1 MSGSTTTGASGG
13 QSLSALGVAKSILPT
28 DKVTGLFGGDV
39 LNGAVADLV
48 AAGLPDTVVHT
59 DDLNMALSSTAL
71 GQYTA
76 QSAASAELAQTGANK
91 SIAASAAS
99 GVNSQSAAQSASDA
113 ATILA
118 GTQQAQAQIEGV
130 SASAQNA
137 LTGVTADAN
146 AAKVLLTAA
155 INGQTPLNYR
165 GYWNAATNRP
175 ALANGTGAEGDL
187 YVVSVA
193 GSTALDGNAS
203 WALNDAAWFTGGKWQ
218 YFARAGWAAVAQTL
232 TALQSVA
239 IGDSLIRTP
248 GSSRWSVA
256 WLDALGG
263 IIAGILADGSPQF
276 PGASALIGPSE
287 IATSALSGS
296 GVVTLDQAGGVVDNR
311 STLVFP
317 GLPEA
322 ARGAIS
328 KNVTERAPGYLD
340 DSVVGYAPNDI
351 WQAKKQ
357 LYTCLRNGAG
367 GAVWDLTPDVAPA
380 CPGDV
385 FGTDLVGA
393 WGVDTVVAGFTG
405 PAFDVTTTVGGAS
418 VVTTVPIVAGGKH
431 DAGILSRALIQRDS
445 GTTAEVTTLYDQSGA
460 GHNLTGSYGS
470 SPKIGVVT
478 VNGFPAISFDTS
490 GASAARSLKNTA
502 VSLAS
507 GTFTALAFGRWAG
520 TNAASDERIQ
530 LLTVGSVS
538 TISGINE
545 DGKLGLYD
553 GTSYVQGSQYQPCN
567 PSMVG
572 ISAAGGTSVS
582 TWIGETS
589 NAVTVAASALG
600 TMTGFTLGSS
610 GLGNA
615 CNGVLTGVVLAK
627 RAATTADIQRA
638 NRSATLRWNYTPQV
652 KPRLFC
658 IGDSRTAGY
667 INADCQNWPGMI
679 GDYLDQPL
687 EVFNLAVSG
696 SQTTDF
702 IPNTQPGLITE
713 LGKGGYDLATI
724 WLGINDFSHGKDK
737 AATLQNVQSIAAAV
751 LAAGVKHVWII
762 SEAKVGDMDWFWQ
775 YFPAGQHPNITL
787 LTPFLGGLPLSVNAA
802 GNYDPLL
809 WHPDTIHP
817 LPPTCRT
824 LASDAGASVNA
835 FIAQDLDA

>member
-1 MSGSTTTGASGG
+1 MSGTTSGTSSG
-13 QSLSALGVAKSILPT
+13 DAITSLQTAATVQSSDLVLGVY
-28 DKVTGLFGGDV
+28 GDTV
-39 LNGAVADLV
+39 QNATVAEIV
-48 AAGLPDTVVHT
+48 AAGMPDDVATKEDVE
-59 DDLNMALSSTAL
+59 AGLSGTQLASYTSQAANSATAADTSAKQAFASKTAA
-71 GQYTA
+71 GISEANAAGSA
-76 QSAASAELAQTGANK
+76 QS
-91 SIAASAAS
+91 
-99 GVNSQSAAQSASDA
+99 V
-113 ATILA
+113 ATIYEA
-118 GTQQAQAQIEGV
+118 VQGIESNV
-130 SASAQNA
+130 NASSESAQNA
-137 LTGVTADAN
+137 VSGVAADAN
-146 AAKVLLTAA
+146 AAKVMLTAA
-155 INGQTPLNYR
+155 INGTSPLTYK
-165 GYWNAATNRP
+165 GYWNASTNSP
-175 ALANGTGAEGDL
+175 SLTSGQGTDGDL
-187 YVVSVA
+187 YIVSVA
-193 GSTALDGNAS
+193 GSTTLDGNSA
-203 WALNDAAWFTGGKWQ
+203 WEAMDGAWFTQGKWQ
-218 YFARAGWAAVAQTL
+218 YFARAGWAAVAQTITGL
-232 TALQSVA
+232 DSVRAGQS
-239 IGDSLIRTP
+239 IIKTP
-248 GSSRWSVA
+248 GSDKWLVA
-256 WLDALGG
+256 WLDTLGAVIG
-263 IIAGILADGSPQF
+263 GLLKDGSPQF
-276 PGASALIGPSE
+276 PGAEALIGPLE
-287 IATSALSGS
+287 IATSTLSGT
-296 GVVTLDQAGGVVDNR
+296 GVATIDSLGGV
-311 STLVFP
+311 LVNESSLTFP
-317 GLPEA
+317 GIVQPRSDEIAL
-322 ARGAIS
+322 
-328 KNVTERAPGYLD
+328 NVDKRVPGYLD
-340 DSVVGYAPNDI
+340 DASVLYEEGDL
-351 WQAKKQ
+351 WQYDKT
-357 LYTCLRNGAG
+357 LYTCLRNGTG

-393 WGVDTVVAGFTG
+393 WGVDAVVAGFTG

-418 VVTTVPIVAGGKH
+418 VVTAVPIVAGGKH
-431 DAGILSRALIQRDS
+431 DAGILSRALMQRDS

-470 SPKIGVVT
+470 APKIGVVT

-502 VSLAS
+502 ASLAS

-545 DGKLGLYD
+545 DGKLGVYD

-667 INADCQNWPGMI
+667 INTDCQNWPGMI

-737 AATLQNVQSIAAAV
+737 AATLQNVQAIAAAV
-751 LAAGVKHVWII
+751 LAAGVKHVWVI
-762 SEAKVGDMDWFWQ
+762 SEAKTGDMDWFWQ
-775 YFPAGQHPNITL
+775 FFPDGQHPNITL
-787 LTPFLGGLPLSVNAA
+787 LTPFLNGLPLSVN
-802 GNYDPLL
+802 GSGDYDPEL
-809 WHPDTIHP
+809 WHPDSIHP
-817 LPPTCRT
+817 LPAADRT
-824 LASDAGASVNA
+824 LDSIIGASINQ
-835 FIAQDLDA
+835 FITAKG

>member
-1 MSGSTTTGASGG
+1 MTDIEGFSEHGAFDNGIFGASPSPSVTEDEASKFSSRLTDGPIVVAG
-13 QSLSALGVAKSILPT
+13 QSLATSPVA
-28 DKVTGLFGGDV
+28 GFGSVIID
-39 LNGAVADLV
+39 
-48 AAGLPDTVVHT
+48 
-59 DDLNMALSSTAL
+59 
-71 GQYTA
+71 
-76 QSAASAELAQTGANK
+76 QTGAVISN
-91 SIAASAAS
+91 
-99 GVNSQSAAQSASDA
+99 QSS
-113 ATILA
+113 
-118 GTQQAQAQIEGV
+118 
-130 SASAQNA
+130 
-137 LTGVTADAN
+137 LT
-146 AAKVLLTAA
+146 
-155 INGQTPLNYR
+155 
-165 GYWNAATNRP
+165 
-175 ALANGTGAEGDL
+175 
-187 YVVSVA
+187 
-193 GSTALDGNAS
+193 
-203 WALNDAAWFTGGKWQ
+203 
-218 YFARAGWAAVAQTL
+218 
-232 TALQSVA
+232 
-239 IGDSLIRTP
+239 
-248 GSSRWSVA
+248 
-256 WLDALGG
+256 
-263 IIAGILADGSPQF
+263 F
-276 PGASALIGPSE
+276 PGAVPATRSVLALDV
-287 IATSALSGS
+287 A
-296 GVVTLDQAGGVVDNR
+296 
-311 STLVFP
+311 
-317 GLPEA
+317 
-322 ARGAIS
+322 
-328 KNVTERAPGYLD
+328 KRAPGYLD

-351 WQAKKQ
+351 WRAKKE
-357 LYTCLRNGAG
+357 LYTCIRNGAG

-393 WGVDTVVAGFTG
+393 WGVDAVVAGFTG

-431 DAGILSRALIQRDS
+431 DAGVLSRALIERDD
-445 GTTAEVTTLYDQSGA
+445 GTAAEVTTLYDQSGS

-470 SPKIGVVT
+470 APKIGVVT

-545 DGKLGLYD
+545 DGKLGVYD

-600 TMTGFTLGSS
+600 TMSGFTLGSS

-627 RAATTADIQRA
+627 RAATTTDIQRA

-667 INADCQNWPGMI
+667 INTDCQNWPGMI

-687 EVFNLAVSG
+687 EVINLAVSG

-737 AATLQNVQSIAAAV
+737 AATLQNVQAIAAAV
-751 LAAGVKHVWII
+751 LAAGVKHVWVI
-762 SEAKVGDMDWFWQ
+762 SEAKTGDMDWFWQ

-787 LTPFLGGLPLSVNAA
+787 LTPFLNGLPLSVNGAS
-802 GNYDPLL
+802 NYDPEL
-809 WHPDTIHP
+809 WHPDSIHP
-817 LPPTCRT
+817 LPAADRT
-824 LASDAGASVNA
+824 LSSIIGASVNA
-835 FIAQDLDA
+835 FIEQDIDA